1 MIQTEEFVSQISR
14 LELNAE
20 TSKSLLTE
28 ESLLNMFDSVDKMSK
43 IKGDQ

>member
-1 MIQTEEFVSQISR
+1 MIETEGLVLQISR

-28 ESLLNMFDSVDKMSK
+28 ESMLKMFDSVDKMSK